1 MDIVNLTP
9 HAITIVLPNEQ
20 FTIPPSGQVAR
31 VAQTSAPVT
40 VADGIPLVK
49 VEYGPVEGLPPVE
62 ATTLYIVSAIVR
74 MAMPARL
81 DIASPGD
88 LVRDAS
94 GQPIGC
100 RNLVVN
106 R

>member
-1 MDIVNLTP
+1 MNIVNLTP

-20 FTIPPSGQVAR
+20 FTIPASGQVAR
-31 VAQTSAPVT
+31 ATQTSVI
-40 VADGIPLVK
+40 VGDADGIPLV
-49 VEYGPVEGLPPVE
+49 VTEYGDIEGLPNME
-62 ATTLYIVSAIVR
+62 MNTIFIVSAIVR

-88 LVRDAS
+88 LVRDAG